1 MLAPVE
7 PGAANAFGGL
17 SFLQRQHDRWSL
29 QAGPFAPYVASHSF
43 VSAVSAGQQR
53 QLVQLDWW
61 GSHGM
66 EKLSSAVALVAS
78 RKPDRPVLGVRPHAT
93 GRAARWFL
101 DNFPGDVAYA
111 YKANSSVFLI
121 GALYGAGIRHFDVAS
136 LPELED
142 AATIPGVELHFMH
155 PVKSRSAIKR
165 AYDLGVR
172 SFSLDSE
179 DELAKIVQETTGS
192 KGLARDLKLF
202 VRIAVPAKNSRVPLE
217 KKFGIQGAAAA
228 RLLVKTRQVA
238 AELGVTFH
246 VGSQTL
252 TPDAYT
258 NALEEV
264 HRLIVMAG
272 VVVDRIDVGG
282 GFPSCYADSR
292 PAPLSSFMDAINAG
306 IEKMAV
312 REDVRLMCE
321 PGRALVAEAESLV
334 VRVDARRGNDLY
346 INDGAYGTLFDAAHL
361 GFVFPARLV
370 SRPEAAGEAM
380 VPFEMW
386 GPTCDSID
394 QMKGPF
400 LLPASIR
407 EGDYIEIG
415 NVGAYGRAIAGSFN
429 GYGRYDEVI
438 FEDEPMM
445 TMYADGGQNSREARG

>member
-1 MLAPVE
+1 
-7 PGAANAFGGL
+7 
-17 SFLQRQHDRWSL
+17 
-29 QAGPFAPYVASHSF
+29 
-43 VSAVSAGQQR
+43 
-53 QLVQLDWW
+53 
-61 GSHGM
+61 M
-66 EKLSSAVALVAS
+66 EKFPSAVALLAA

-93 GRAARWFL
+93 ARAARWFL
-101 DNFPGDVAYA
+101 NSFPGDVAYA

-155 PVKSRSAIKR
+155 PVKSRSAIRR
-165 AYDLGVR
+165 AYELGVR

-179 DELAKIVQETTGS
+179 DELAKIVEETVDSTGP
-192 KGLARDLKLF
+192 ARDLKLF
-202 VRIAVPAKNSRVPLE
+202 VRIAVRPKNSRVPLE
-217 KKFGIQGAAAA
+217 RKFGIQGAAAA

-238 AELGVTFH
+238 SELGVTFH

-252 TPDAYT
+252 TPDAYV
-258 NALEEV
+258 NALDEV
-264 HRLIVMAG
+264 NQLIVKAG
-272 VVVDRIDVGG
+272 VVVDRLDVGG
-282 GFPSCYADSR
+282 GFPSCYADSK

-321 PGRALVAEAESLV
+321 PGRALVAEAESLI

-361 GFVFPARLV
+361 GFVFPSRLV
-370 SRPEAAGEAM
+370 SRPEVPGETLW
-380 VPFEMW
+380 PFEMW

-400 LLPASIR
+400 MLPASVK

-429 GYGRYDEVI
+429 GYGIYDEVI
-438 FEDEPMM
+438 LEDEPML
-445 TMYADGGQNSREARG
+445 TMYDSDAADAREARG